1 MFNSGGLLELCSV
14 IANNTYGC
22 VLCVCVVC
30 VCVCVCVCAHGSGEV
45 RCCMV
50 KVRESVCDCVF
61 LYCSYGEPQA
71 KEGDVVCYGQPVALV
86 TLPDEGGQ
94 VRPNMRP

>member
-1 MFNSGGLLELCSV
+1 MYNSGGLLELCSA

-22 VLCVCVVC
+22 VL
-30 VCVCVCVCAHGSGEV
+30 CVCVCAHGSGEV

-50 KVRESVCDCVF
+50 KVRERECVCVF

-86 TLPDEGGQ
+86 TLSDEGGQ
-94 VRPNMRP
+94 VRPNMHP